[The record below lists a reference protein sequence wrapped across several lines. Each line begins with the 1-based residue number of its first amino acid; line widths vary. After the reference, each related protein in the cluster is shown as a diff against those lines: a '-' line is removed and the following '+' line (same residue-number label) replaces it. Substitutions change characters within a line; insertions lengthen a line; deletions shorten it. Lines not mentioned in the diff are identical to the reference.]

1 MPNSSTLTSQE
12 RSALRAAAHP
22 LRPVVLIGDRGLTD
36 AVLKE
41 IDRALTAHGL
51 IKVRAGGDDRET
63 REALLTDIC
72 NALACE
78 PVHHLGKTLILY
90 RPTPADQLAAE
101 AAERPDRRKPSE
113 PYTPKKMAA
122 QGKTLTK
129 SAARAARRA
138 PTAAP
143 AANSEL
149 LNKKGRPVRPSTTGK
164 PAARNETT
172 RRSGSALSLRAGA
185 RSGGLARTV
194 GARKA
199 VKTGRG
205 R

>member
-63 REALLTDIC
+63 REALLSNIC
-72 NALACE
+72 NALSCQA
-78 PVHHLGKTLILY
+78 VHHLGKTLILY
-90 RPTPADQLAAE
+90 RPTAADQQANTDA
-101 AAERPDRRKPSE
+101 DSSGRRKSSE
-113 PYTPKKMAA
+113 PYTPKKLAA

-138 PTAAP
+138 PTAGP
-143 AANSEL
+143 VANSE
-149 LNKKGRPVRPSTTGK
+149 LNKKGRPVRPSTAGK
-164 PAARNETT
+164 SSERSETT

-185 RSGGLARTV
+185 RKGGLARTV
-194 GARKA
+194 GVRKA
-199 VKTGRG
+199 IKTSRS